1 MLTIFLYIFLDVA
14 AKWTTV
20 TLPENKMSW
29 SAKIQLDRA
38 TAKDMMFRNSEWG
51 PEANKAMI
59 KEVYNFPV
67 KQGGVLGDLIDAT
80 DKDMIS
86 RVYIEEKLFR
96 TWTHGRTALIG
107 DGMFFLDADMGFF
120 VLVNLRSLR
129 RTDRANCILLFL
141 F

>member
-1 MLTIFLYIFLDVA
+1 
-14 AKWTTV
+14 
-20 TLPENKMSW
+20 MSW

-51 PEANKAMI
+51 PEANKDMI
-59 KEVYNFPV
+59 QEIYNFPV

-86 RVYIEEKLFR
+86 KVYVEEKLFQ

-107 DGMFFLDADMGFF
+107 DGKIFIFLGIDMLLGYESVHMKSLANWAFESYMCMFFFSAAHKVMLHFDD
-120 VLVNLRSLR
+120 
-129 RTDRANCILLFL
+129 
-141 F
+141 